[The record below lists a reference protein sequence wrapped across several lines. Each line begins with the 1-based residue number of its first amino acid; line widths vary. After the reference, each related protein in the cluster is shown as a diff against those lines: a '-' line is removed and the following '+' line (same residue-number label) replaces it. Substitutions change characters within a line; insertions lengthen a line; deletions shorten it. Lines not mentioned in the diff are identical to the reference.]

1 MHWFHSPPSTRTLQS
16 RRGAF
21 GSVAVLGLESMRDL
35 QSLRDDYGFDRVHAI
50 PELHA
55 AEVSVDSTQLRS
67 LLANAPRD
75 PRLRYV
81 SPVGPS
87 RSHLGLPN
95 DPLLR
100 TTDPALG
107 IPYEWQFGVAGMDR
121 ALELSPGSPAIV
133 VGTIDS
139 GLARVPDLDG
149 KIDGRWS
156 FVNGLEPVATDIDDG
171 TGHGTAVA
179 SLIAAN
185 GDDGFG
191 MAGFGGA
198 SHVISFRVDQLN
210 DPAIAVALAKLV
222 SLGVRIVNMSIG
234 GSTPDTP
241 ILVDALH
248 KAAAAG
254 VLLVAAAGNSGSFV
268 AYPAADLQP
277 AGGGRS
283 FGLAVGASDFGG
295 SLAGFSNS
303 GEHLSLVAPGD
314 YGGRCSGVL
323 VAIPPVTEL
332 LDNSCYL
339 TWPGDGGARYAYLPG
354 TSFSA
359 PEVSGVAALIWAARP
374 ELKNYEVA
382 DIIKRSARRSVGT
395 GWTPTMGC
403 GLLDAGAALE
413 LATGRSSSAP
423 ACSAGDD
430 SPPAWPPLVKSPT
443 VIALAASG
451 SRGDTVNLSFRAGE
465 TVGEVAATINVLE
478 SGNSIARLTRSYFT
492 ARSRQVY
499 RLAWRAPKARP
510 DGVLRF
516 CVVLSGRVGNSS
528 RPSCAPIRLT

>member
-1 MHWFHSPPSTRTLQS
+1 MHWFHSPPSARRLQS
-16 RRGAF
+16 RPAAF
-21 GSVAVLGLESMRDL
+21 GSVAMLGLESMRDL
-35 QSLRDDYGFDRVHAI
+35 GSLRNDYGFDRVHAI

-55 AEVSVDSTQLRS
+55 AEVSVDPTQLRS
-67 LLANAPRD
+67 LLASAPGDR
-75 PRLRYV
+75 RLRYV

-87 RSHLGLPN
+87 RSILGPPN
-95 DPLLR
+95 DPLLW
-100 TTDPALG
+100 TADPVLG
-107 IPYEWQFGVAGMDR
+107 IPYEWQFGAAGMDR

-139 GLARVPDLDG
+139 GVARVPDLAG

-198 SHVISFRVDQLN
+198 SHLISFRVDQLN
-210 DPAIAVALAKLV
+210 DPAIAVALTKLV

-234 GSTPDTP
+234 GSTPDEP

-254 VLLVAAAGNSGSFV
+254 VLLVAAAGNSSSFV

-283 FGLAVGASDFGG
+283 FGLAVGASNFGG
-295 SLAGFSNS
+295 ALADFSNS

-314 YGGRCSGVL
+314 YAGLCSGVL

-332 LDNSCYL
+332 LDNSCYP
-339 TWPGDGGARYAYLPG
+339 TWAGGGGARYAYLPG

-382 DIIKRSARRSVGT
+382 DIIKRSARRSAGT

-403 GLLDAGAALE
+403 GQLDAAAALE
-413 LATGRSSSAP
+413 LATGRSSTAP
-423 ACSAGDD
+423 ACSAADD
-430 SPPAWPPLVKSPT
+430 SPRH
-443 VIALAASG
+443 G
-451 SRGDTVNLSFRAGE
+451 
-465 TVGEVAATINVLE
+465 
-478 SGNSIARLTRSYFT
+478 
-492 ARSRQVY
+492 
-499 RLAWRAPKARP
+499 
-510 DGVLRF
+510 
-516 CVVLSGRVGNSS
+516 
-528 RPSCAPIRLT
+528 RPSSSPRPWSRSLPPEAGARR